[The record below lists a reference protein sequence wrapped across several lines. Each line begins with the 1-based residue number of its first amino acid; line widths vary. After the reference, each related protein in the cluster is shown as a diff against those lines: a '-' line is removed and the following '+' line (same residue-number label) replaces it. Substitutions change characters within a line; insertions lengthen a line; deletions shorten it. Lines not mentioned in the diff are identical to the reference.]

1 MGFVNRLP
9 PPLYADPGARVYRV
23 HMPHDVQVKA
33 ACEDVGCDSWRF
45 GWETVCDE
53 SDEMQA
59 MLAMGIR
66 AGETGRTFREM
77 SSVRDGRKVAV
88 FRFDAGQRCFA
99 EHRTRPGRLL
109 VHQGG
114 RPAREH
120 ASLADLAEDYMEH
133 TGQLAEQQE
142 RG

>member
-23 HMPHDVQVKA
+23 HMPHDLTVVA
-33 ACEDVGCDSWRF
+33 ACADVGCDSWRF

-53 SDEMQA
+53 SVEAQA
-59 MLAMGIR
+59 VVAMAIR
-66 AGETGRTFREM
+66 SGGSGRAFTEM

-88 FRFDAGQRCFA
+88 FRFEAGQRCFA

-114 RPAREH
+114 HVAREH
-120 ASLADLAEDYMEH
+120 VSLSDLAEDYTEH
-133 TGQLAEQQE
+133 VGQLAEQQE